1 MAKKNDISELKEQIK
16 ESKLKKLYVFYGEE
30 EYLKEFYVKKIEEL
44 VPDCGLEEFNRIKI
58 NGVSDYSVYD
68 MAFEGMP
75 LMTDRRL
82 LIIRDSNIFTT
93 RRSGTVIPPD
103 DNQKKFWENK
113 FSRLTDDTVVIFI
126 EKNVDARSALFK
138 TASKAGFAV
147 KCEFLPEAESIAMA
161 IRIATKA
168 KKKLDTS
175 VAQYIVSVI
184 EPGIASLENEMNK
197 LVNFCDDII
206 YKTDVDRVVSKSMAV
221 QIFDI
226 TDGITENNPEKVFR
240 VINNLKTQ
248 KESAFGI
255 MYLIYSNVEKMLRLK
270 LAHVTSRNDAAT
282 VLNTGGWVAGK
293 YFDSSKKFT
302 AEALK
307 RMVIRVPEMDYEIK
321 CGRISEWQALE
332 QYIFEA
338 LQKKE

>member
-1 MAKKNDISELKEQIK
+1 MAKKNDVIELKEQLK
-16 ESKLKKLYVFYGEE
+16 EKKLKKLYVFYGDE

-44 VPDCGLEEFNRIKI
+44 IPDCGLEEFNRIKI
-58 NGVSDYSVYD
+58 NGTVDYSVYD

-75 LMTDRRL
+75 LMTNKRL

-103 DNQKKFWENK
+103 ESQKQFWETK
-113 FSRLTDDTVVIFI
+113 FSRLADDTVVIFI
-126 EKNVDARSALFK
+126 EKTVDARSALFK
-138 TASKAGFAV
+138 AAAKAGFAV
-147 KCEFLPEAESIAMA
+147 KCEFLQEAELVSMA
-161 IRIATKA
+161 IRLATKA
-168 KKKLDTS
+168 HKKLDNS
-175 VAQYIVSVI
+175 VAQYLVSVT

-197 LVNFCDDII
+197 LINFCDDVI
-206 YKTDVDRVVSKSMAV
+206 YKSDIDRVVSKSIAV

-255 MYLIYSNVEKMLRLK
+255 MYLIYSNAEKMLHLK
-270 LAHVTSRNDAAT
+270 LAKVTSRNDAAT
-282 VLNTGGWVAGK
+282 LLNTGAWVAGK
-293 YFDSSKKFT
+293 YLDSSKKFT
-302 AEALK
+302 CEELK
-307 RMVIRVPEMDYEIK
+307 RMIVRVPEMDFEIK
-321 CGRISEWQALE
+321 NGRVSEWQALE

-338 LQKKE
+338 LRKKG